1 MLRRLRNLEGWTID
15 GSDRKDIGT
24 VEDSYLDDEHWT
36 VRYLVANI
44 GRWGSVQ
51 ETLVPPKAID
61 RVNPEN
67 SRIVVSLTQGEMEQ
81 LPSADT
87 RRPVTQR
94 YEREYSRGFG
104 YPTFWPSG
112 ESAEPAAPP
121 TLAEQ
126 TAALASR
133 VAPADEE
140 EAHLRSVHELTGY
153 HVHALDGD
161 CGVLEDFFIDEM
173 WAVRYLTV
181 HTGHWPTGRTVL
193 LSPDKILSIEW
204 EHQQVNVDLTRD
216 DVKQSPRYRS
226 GTQIESSIEDCL

>member
-1 MLRRLRNLEGWTID
+1 MKPQLCDVTPLSLAPILAINREQSAVCCRNLEFTMLRKLRNLEGWTID

-104 YPTFWPSG
+104 LPHV
-112 ESAEPAAPP
+112 
-121 TLAEQ
+121 LAER
-126 TAALASR
+126 R
-133 VAPADEE
+133 VSGTGGPAD
-140 EAHLRSVHELTGY
+140 LG
-153 HVHALDGD
+153 
-161 CGVLEDFFIDEM
+161 
-173 WAVRYLTV
+173 
-181 HTGHWPTGRTVL
+181 
-193 LSPDKILSIEW
+193 
-204 EHQQVNVDLTRD
+204 
-216 DVKQSPRYRS
+216 
-226 GTQIESSIEDCL
+226 